1 MQEKYYRHH
10 NGSIWE
16 ILPVG
21 HLSMIVP
28 KDEFLCPNGP
38 LEIINE
44 KRVS

>member
-1 MQEKYYRHH
+1 MQEKYYRSY
-10 NGSIWE
+10 NESIWD

-21 HLSMIVP
+21 HCSMIVP
-28 KDEFLCPNGP
+28 KDKFLCPNGP

>member
-1 MQEKYYRHH
+1 MQEKYYHHH

-16 ILPVG
+16 ILPVW

-28 KDEFLCPNGP
+28 KDEFLCPNEP